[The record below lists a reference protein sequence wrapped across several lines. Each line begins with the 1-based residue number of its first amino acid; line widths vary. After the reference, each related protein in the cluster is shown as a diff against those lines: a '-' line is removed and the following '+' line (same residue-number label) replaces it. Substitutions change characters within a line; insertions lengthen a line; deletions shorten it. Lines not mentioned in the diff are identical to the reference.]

1 MKRNW
6 IIGAAVAGG
15 AFLVNSVMQAD
26 RDSTGAIVSEGSV
39 DAFQMR
45 VGDCFDDGSVFA
57 EEDNQ
62 VNSVPGVP
70 CSKPHD
76 NEVYAVFDVSMT
88 SFPGDQMGDV
98 AHEACLERFESFVGK
113 DYQSSTLDIAALY
126 PTRESWNG
134 QNDREVVC
142 AVYDMDAKKLT
153 GSVKGLRL

>member
-1 MKRNW
+1 MNRNW

-26 RDSTGAIVSEGSV
+26 RDDNGAIVNAGSV

-45 VGDCFDDGSVFA
+45 VGDCFDDGSTFA
-57 EEDNQ
+57 DDE

-70 CSKPHD
+70 CSNPHD
-76 NEVYAVFDVSMT
+76 NEVYAVYDVAAAA
-88 SFPGDQMGDV
+88 FPG
-98 AHEACLERFESFVGK
+98 EAMAGMAREGCLERFQAFVGN
-113 DYQSSTLDIAALY
+113 DYESSGLDIATLY
-126 PTRESWNG
+126 PSPESWQ

-142 AVYDMDAKKLT
+142 AVYDVDAKELT